1 MKNITLVFVA
11 IVLLNAA
18 ANAQNPAS
26 RKIYCDKSNSTITYD
41 MNHPLHEWTGVSKEV
56 TSIII
61 TDENR
66 DIISQVAVSVKFSSF
81 DSKNANRDSHAIEV
95 AEAIKYPNI
104 TFNSK
109 SIKQEGNKLSVEG
122 TLNFHGVN
130 KDIAFVAEKS
140 GDKNKIQVTGGFEI
154 KMTDFKIDPPSLM
167 AIATDDEIKI
177 KFSIVY

>member
-1 MKNITLVFVA
+1 MKSTTLLFA
-11 IVLLNAA
+11 IILINTV

-26 RKIYCDKSNSTITYD
+26 KKIYCDKSNSTITYD
-41 MNHPLHEWTGVSKEV
+41 MNHPLHEWTGVSTEV

-66 DIISQVAVSVKFSSF
+66 DIITQVAVSVKFSSF

-122 TLNFHGVN
+122 TLNFQGVN
-130 KDIAFVAEKS
+130 KNIAFNAKKRAPAFHALYFLVFYES
-140 GDKNKIQVTGGFEI
+140 PGQ
-154 KMTDFKIDPPSLM
+154 
-167 AIATDDEIKI
+167 
-177 KFSIVY
+177 

>member
-1 MKNITLVFVA
+1 
-11 IVLLNAA
+11 
-18 ANAQNPAS
+18 
-26 RKIYCDKSNSTITYD
+26 
-41 MNHPLHEWTGVSKEV
+41 
-56 TSIII
+56 
-61 TDENR
+61 
-66 DIISQVAVSVKFSSF
+66 
-81 DSKNANRDSHAIEV
+81 V

-130 KDIAFVAEKS
+130 KDIAFVAEKT

>member
-1 MKNITLVFVA
+1 MKSITLIFA
-11 IVLLNAA
+11 IILLNTIVI
-18 ANAQNPAS
+18 AQKPTS
-26 RKIYCDKSNSTITYD
+26 TKLYCDKSNSTITYE

-66 DIISQVAVSVKFSSF
+66 EIISQVAVSVKFSTF

-109 SIKQEGNKLSVEG
+109 SIRQEGNKLSVEG
-122 TLNFHGVN
+122 TLNFHGIN
-130 KDIAFVAEKS
+130 KDIAFIAEKS
-140 GDKNKIQVTGGFEI
+140 GNKSKIQVTGGFEI

-167 AIATDDEIKI
+167 ALATDDEIKI
-177 KFSIVY
+177 KFSVVY

>member
-1 MKNITLVFVA
+1 MKSITIIFA
-11 IVLLNAA
+11 IILLQTV
-18 ANAQNPAS
+18 ANAQKPAS
-26 RKIYCDKSNSTITYD
+26 TKIYCDKSNSTITYD

-66 DIISQVAVSVKFSSF
+66 DIISQVAVSVKFSTF

-130 KDIAFVAEKS
+130 KDIAFTAEKS
-140 GDKNKIQVTGGFEI
+140 GDKNKIQVTGGFQI
-154 KMTDFKIDPPSLM
+154 KMTDFKVDPPSLM
-167 AIATDDEIKI
+167 GLATDDEIKL
-177 KFSIVY
+177 